1 MADGAAIIIDIDEN
15 DFIYADNLLFR
26 AFDTDMTFNRDR
38 RAPNGNSLYAN
49 LDDITLDGGSE
60 EIESGHGFG
69 DKGLCLHLTGGID
82 TAFFINPFQKPSTEK
97 RVTGIQIAGFDD
109 FARAVFAFML
119 AKHSF
124 DMPNS

>member
-15 DFIYADNLLFR
+15 DFVYADDLLLGS
-26 AFDTDMTFNRDR
+26 FDTDMTFDRDGR
-38 RAPNGNSLYAN
+38 TPNGNSLNAN
-49 LDDITLDGGSE
+49 LYDVTLDGGSE
-60 EIESGHGFG
+60 EIESGHRFG

-97 RVTGIQIAGFDD
+97 RVAGVQIAGFDD